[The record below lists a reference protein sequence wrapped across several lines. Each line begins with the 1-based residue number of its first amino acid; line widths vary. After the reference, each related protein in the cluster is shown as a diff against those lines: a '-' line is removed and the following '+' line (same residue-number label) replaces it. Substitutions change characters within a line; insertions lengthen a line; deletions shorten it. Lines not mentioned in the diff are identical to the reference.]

1 MALYHKESYMTMLT
15 TGNSKLK
22 RTCKKRGILV
32 GVFTLPAQL
41 TCPRR
46 DVCTNWCYASVGPY
60 LFPAPANH
68 AHSNYRISRSNEFI
82 DLMVAEIQDL
92 IEKGRKQNKK
102 VYIRLHDS
110 GDFYD
115 DRYINMWK
123 ELISCFGGV
132 QFYCYTKSHVR
143 LLELEM
149 NKLDN
154 FTIIPSKGG
163 KDDDKITTAHA
174 FVVPVGTTTL
184 PPNCEFGDM
193 DDDLHSVD
201 CIKAGKSVA
210 LVAHGARKF
219 KVGKV

>member
-1 MALYHKESYMTMLT
+1 MTLLT
-15 TGNSKLK
+15 TGNAKLK
-22 RTCKKRGILV
+22 RTCKTRQVLV
-32 GVFTLPAQL
+32 AVFTLPAQL

-46 DVCTNWCYASVGPY
+46 DTCAYWCYASVGPY
-60 LFPAPANH
+60 LYPGPKNH
-68 AHSNYRISRSNEFI
+68 ALENYRISRSAEFI
-82 DLMVAEIQDL
+82 DMMVAEIQDL
-92 IEKGRKQNKK
+92 IEKGKRQHKK
-102 VYIRLHDS
+102 VYVRLHDS
-110 GDFYD
+110 GDWYD
-115 DRYINMWK
+115 DSYINKWK

-143 LLELEM
+143 LAKLGMDKLENL
-149 NKLDN
+149 
-154 FTIIPSKGG
+154 TIIPSKGG
-163 KDDDKITTAHA
+163 KDDAKIKGPCA